1 MPVGGRLPAGRRP
14 LGGPGGIA
22 YGDGMHLAHE
32 RTGSGR
38 PLVLIHGITESRRTW
53 DPLIPAL
60 AERYDVLCVDLRG
73 HGESPHGDVYDPI
86 SLATDV
92 AETVDAVGMV
102 SPLVVGHSLGGIVAS
117 AYAAV
122 ARPRAVVNVDQPL
135 RLADFKAG
143 LEQLEPMLRGDDA
156 SFRTAIDL
164 VFQSMMGPLGAD
176 EVERVGALRR
186 ADQSV
191 VLGIWGTVFESTP
204 EELDATVAA
213 LAGAITVPCLSLH
226 GIDPGEQYTHWL
238 RKLVPSATVE
248 VWPEQG
254 HYPHLIHRDR
264 FVERVWSPWRSRHL
278 SRRLRARAIAA
289 STCSFDALAIA
300 AQVRTAAVAGTY
312 SSIVFN
318 AVLYQNHVLESAQ
331 PGEGDEATPSE
342 AVCTMTI
349 YYRE

>member
-1 MPVGGRLPAGRRP
+1 
-14 LGGPGGIA
+14 
-22 YGDGMHLAHE
+22 
-32 RTGSGR
+32 
-38 PLVLIHGITESRRTW
+38 
-53 DPLIPAL
+53 
-60 AERYDVLCVDLRG
+60 
-73 HGESPHGDVYDPI
+73 
-86 SLATDV
+86 
-92 AETVDAVGMV
+92 
-102 SPLVVGHSLGGIVAS
+102 VVGHSLGGIVAS

-213 LAGAITVPCLSLH
+213 LAGAITVPYLSLH

-264 FVERVWSPWRSRHL
+264 FVERVVD
-278 SRRLRARAIAA
+278 
-289 STCSFDALAIA
+289 FDAL
-300 AQVRTAAVAGTY
+300 R
-312 SSIVFN
+312 
-318 AVLYQNHVLESAQ
+318 
-331 PGEGDEATPSE
+331 
-342 AVCTMTI
+342 
-349 YYRE
+349 